1 LPNYIYNI
9 PMQEGVNIFEEDF
22 WAITEALNRLLQGTN
37 ARTILLIDKAGQ
49 LITSAGDT
57 SSIDVSSFATLS
69 AADFA
74 ATSQLASLIGE
85 KEFSTLFHQGERENL
100 YVCLIADRVILAV
113 IFDQRTTLGL
123 VRVKAKNT
131 ANELEKIFEDIF
143 AKLGKEKPQQKPFD
157 IDFTKAAE
165 DELDKLFGF

>member
-1 LPNYIYNI
+1 
-9 PMQEGVNIFEEDF
+9 MREGINIFEEDF
-22 WAITEALNRLLQGTN
+22 WAITDILNRLLQGTN

-57 SSIDVSSFATLS
+57 AKIDVSSFATLS

-74 ATSQLASLIGE
+74 ATSQLATLIGE
-85 KEFSTLFHQGERENL
+85 KEFSTLFHQGEKENL

-123 VRVKAKNT
+123 VRVKAKNS
-131 ANELEKIFEDIF
+131 AGELEKIFADIF
-143 AKLGKEKPQQKPFD
+143 NKLDKQTGPKKGLD

-165 DELDKLFGF
+165 EELDKLFGF

>member
-1 LPNYIYNI
+1 
-9 PMQEGVNIFEEDF
+9 MQEGINIFEEDF

-37 ARTILLIDKAGQ
+37 SRTILLIDKAGQ
-49 LITSAGDT
+49 LITSTGDT
-57 SSIDVSSFATLS
+57 SRIDVSSFATLS

-85 KEFSTLFHQGERENL
+85 KEFSTLFHQGEKENL
-100 YVCLIADRVILAV
+100 YVCLVANRVILAV

-131 ANELEKIFEDIF
+131 AAELEKIFAEIF
-143 AKLGKEKPQQKPFD
+143 SKIGKERVTKKPFD

-165 DELDKLFGF
+165 DELDRLFGF

>member
-1 LPNYIYNI
+1 
-9 PMQEGVNIFEEDF
+9 MREGISFFEEDF
-22 WAITEALNRLLQGTN
+22 WAINDALNRLLQGTN

-49 LITSAGDT
+49 LITSSGDT
-57 SSIDVSSFATLS
+57 TGLDTSSFATLS

-85 KEFSTLFHQGERENL
+85 KEFSTLFHQGEKENL

-131 ANELEKIFEDIF
+131 AAELGKIFEDIF
-143 AKLGKEKPQQKPFD
+143 SKLEDETGSQKEID
-157 IDFTKAAE
+157 ADFTKAAE
-165 DELDKLFGF
+165 EELDKLFGF

>member
-1 LPNYIYNI
+1 
-9 PMQEGVNIFEEDF
+9 MQEGINIFEEDF
-22 WAITEALNRLLQGTN
+22 YAITDALNRLLQGTN
-37 ARTILLIDKAGQ
+37 ARTVLLIDKAGQ

-57 SSIDVSSFATLS
+57 AKIDVSSFATLS

-100 YVCLIADRVILAV
+100 YVCLIANRVILAV

-123 VRVKAKNT
+123 IRVKAKNT
-131 ANELEKIFEDIF
+131 ATELEKIFTDIF
-143 AKLGKEKPQQKPFD
+143 NKLTKGTDSPKPID

-165 DELDKLFGF
+165 EELDKLFGF

>member
-1 LPNYIYNI
+1 
-9 PMQEGVNIFEEDF
+9 MREGINIFEEDF
-22 WAITEALNRLLQGTN
+22 WAITDILNRLLQGTY

-57 SSIDVSSFATLS
+57 AKIDISSFATLS

-74 ATSQLASLIGE
+74 ATSQLALLIGE
-85 KEFSTLFHQGERENL
+85 KEFSTLFHQGEKENL
-100 YVCLIADRVILAV
+100 YVCLVANRVILAV

-123 VRVKAKNT
+123 VRVKAKNS
-131 ANELEKIFEDIF
+131 ANELEKIFNDIF
-143 AKLGKEKPQQKPFD
+143 DKLDKQGGPKKGLD

-165 DELDKLFGF
+165 EELDKLFGF